1 MIVRRLA
8 LFFALLF
15 GFAMT
20 QIPEFVE
27 QYRQRLG
34 GAIDEL
40 SANIA
45 RFDSDSAQQG
55 LTESGGIDR
64 LRASHD
70 RFVQQRGEQMQD
82 NVARLQTLRD
92 TQAQF
97 RGEAPVARLVTFVTH
112 YDARI
117 ARGAYG
123 DFEPAVPASA
133 EAFVLG
139 LIGFIFGGGIV
150 HLTGHEVRR
159 GRLRRTRA
167 VEETPA

>member
-8 LFFALLF
+8 LFFAVLF
-15 GFAMT
+15 AFAMT
-20 QIPEFVE
+20 QFPEFVE

-40 SANIA
+40 AANVA
-45 RFDSDSAQQG
+45 RFDSDSAQQD

-64 LRASHD
+64 LRANKD
-70 RFVQQRGEQMQD
+70 RFVRQRGEQMQD
-82 NVARLQTLRD
+82 NVARLEALRN

-97 RGEAPVARLVTFVTH
+97 RGEGAVARLMTFVTH
-112 YDARI
+112 YDSRV

-123 DFEPAVPASA
+123 DFEPAVPASP

-139 LIGFIFGGGIV
+139 ILGFVFGGGIV
-150 HLTGHEVRR
+150 HLTGHRFRR
-159 GRLRRTRA
+159 GRLRRTPA
-167 VEETPA
+167 VEETAA